1 VSAGPY
7 INYRAEAGTINDHD
21 TFFDV
26 TKFHGPAIIGGPNL
40 GSKRED
46 RFSNPFF

>member
-7 INYRAEAGTINDHD
+7 INYRAEVGTINDHD

-26 TKFHGPAIIGGPNL
+26 TKFHGPAPLEKEIHKIWF
-40 GSKRED
+40 ET
-46 RFSNPFF
+46 